1 MHLHFRVGIKI
12 PITLLEHCILHSA
25 RFKNTMIQL
34 LKTSTDTQI
43 SKEVDV
49 LKQLF
54 LKKKG
59 YSSFEKDKE
68 HLKKNTYLQFVKT
81 ERN

>member
-1 MHLHFRVGIKI
+1 
-12 PITLLEHCILHSA
+12 
-25 RFKNTMIQL
+25 MIEL

-43 SKEVDV
+43 LKEVDV

-68 HLKKNTYLQFVKT
+68 HLKKKYLLTICQNWT
-81 ERN
+81 ELV